1 MAPNSLSP
9 ASVVLAY
16 HSAYGAHKATIPTKE
31 WFPTSIT
38 GNLGSYTSW
47 LGGPVDAEVMV
58 KALCDV
64 LKAFMPATSTFD
76 SATIYTMATAT
87 SPNIPRN
94 SIPLSIVGTSASAN
108 PSAAFSATF
117 HFVTTT
123 FGKAKLVVLDSP
135 FGSNWL
141 APLLPAG
148 FTAPVIALDAEFSD
162 GNNAWSGR
170 DDSPPASI
178 VKVTYDVND
187 KLQREYFGS

>member
-9 ASVVLAY
+9 ASVVISS
-16 HSAYGAHKATIPTKE
+16 HSAFGAHKMTIPTKE

-38 GNLGSYTSW
+38 GVLGSYESW
-47 LGGPVDAEVMV
+47 LGGPVDAEDMV
-58 KALCDV
+58 TDLCTV
-64 LKAFMPATSTFD
+64 LKPFMPATSEFD
-76 SATIYTMATAT
+76 SVTVYTQATPTA
-87 SPNIPRN
+87 PNIPRA
-94 SIPLSIVGTSASAN
+94 SVALGIVGTSASAN

-117 HFVTTT
+117 HFVTQA

-135 FGSNWL
+135 FGANWL

-148 FTAPVIALDAEFSD
+148 FSAAVIALEAEFSD
-162 GNNAWSGR
+162 SNNAWSGR
-170 DDSPPASI
+170 DDSPPVSC